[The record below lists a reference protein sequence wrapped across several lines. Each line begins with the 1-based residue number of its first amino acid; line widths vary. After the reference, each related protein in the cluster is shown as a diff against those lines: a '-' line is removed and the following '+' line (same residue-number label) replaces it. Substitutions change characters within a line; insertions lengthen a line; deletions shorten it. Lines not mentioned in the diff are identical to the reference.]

1 MGGLVNRLRRFTD
14 AGGRPLVTGF
24 HATGD
29 AHTCTNPIYGRGC
42 SLALVQAV
50 ALADAVAAHPT
61 DALAR
66 AEAYE
71 AACRE
76 QTEPWYHLSVQ
87 TDRSRQARARRDRV
101 GESAPDDRSANAID
115 RLFELGSDDP
125 VVGRAIL
132 KAVNVLAT
140 PQQLMSD
147 PAIVARVMELAA
159 ANGDG
164 SAVMS
169 DNRWLRQGPTHQE
182 MIDLTKGSTT
192 YA

>member
-1 MGGLVNRLRRFTD
+1 M
-14 AGGRPLVTGF
+14 
-24 HATGD
+24 
-29 AHTCTNPIYGRGC
+29 
-42 SLALVQAV
+42 
-50 ALADAVAAHPT
+50 AAHPT

-76 QTEPWYHLSVQ
+76 QSEPWYHLSVQ
-87 TDRSRQARARRDRV
+87 TDRSRQARARRDRAGQSV
-101 GESAPDDRSANAID
+101 PDDGVANPIE

-140 PQQLMSD
+140 PRQLMSD
-147 PAIVARVMELAA
+147 PAIVSRVMELASS
-159 ANGDG
+159 GDG
-164 SAVMS
+164 SGVVAG
-169 DNRWLRQGPTHQE
+169 NRWSRQGPTHQE
-182 MIDLTKGSTT
+182 MLDLTKGSTT